1 MCFVRERNIALLLLF
16 IFNTFLIATPS
27 LAAGVPTLGG
37 ISSND
42 MGGGIGRYRKLELT
56 FPVTTAAR
64 NPQIPFDPAAPPYAS
79 QLKPE
84 EDARQGVSVDGLFL
98 PPGQTG
104 WERARVQPG
113 FLYRPYART
122 PWEPGALHQT
132 ENLAPAGSDVWKVR
146 FAPTQEGAWRVR
158 VRVRDAGGTALSDP
172 QTFCCVASSDKGFLR
187 VSAIDSRYFQF
198 DNGEPSTLIG
208 QNLFFVGLDDAKKD
222 LDTLGAAGAAG
233 LHRLWIAGRNG
244 QEVIGGFAN
253 SGGGRFWHFGPGT
266 QLSGTDAR
274 GGRFSVSVP
283 ADGELT
289 TGEVPLKPGTAYT
302 VRAWVKPQGCSS
314 VTVLTQDSGTYR
326 NTQERET
333 ALTGRNAWT
342 LISVPVAAH
351 DPENSANFWGT
362 VKILPKGGGSALVDD
377 IEVVDVATGR
387 DALEVGDFERHIHY
401 SQRQSWLLDAL
412 VEEATRQGQYLRLNC
427 LENDDSVFCNVG
439 SDGKNATHD
448 ADNFYGRSTDP
459 NADLP
464 VRRWQRYYAR
474 YLVARWGYATSV
486 AQWEFNNEG
495 ALFNGN
501 HYAAAQNFA
510 HAIHAFSAEGR
521 RPCSTSFWQN
531 SAGTSYPADFFNNP
545 AFPDIDYADVHY
557 YPGPQPTAGQFMPFN
572 ECNTLGHGFQ
582 RIPDG
587 GPKPGL
593 GCLRIDAAD
602 QQDAQLH
609 FPVSNV
615 RGKGRWAVSYQART
629 THGVRIARYGNRG
642 LDLAISSRSL
652 GGTPWLSLPGL
663 GMPKQ
668 PPSDDLPWKAFRDTF
683 VVADNKVHPIELA
696 LGAEGGFTHGQI
708 EVSDVK
714 LTAPNGRVWARY
726 TFSEPLMDSDTASLA
741 AYLGLM
747 YTSLSGDP
755 SLGKPLSIGE
765 TDVVAPDG
773 KYDTQIE
780 RDQAGVFFR
789 QFCWAHMNPSGAT
802 VFFFTH
808 ANGEATR
815 RGLWKYAAAYQRF
828 MRGIPLANGRYRSAE
843 ATASDPRLLVLGQQ
857 DSEAGRAHLF
867 VRNREGNWRRLATEP
882 GRVTSVSGAVTLA
895 GLAPGAYTVETWDT
909 SRGEIR
915 QTQTLR
921 ATGAGL
927 SVPIKT
933 LASDLALK
941 ISPADAKMKAR
952 GQQLR

>member
-1 MCFVRERNIALLLLF
+1 MRVRALACAALLLWALP
-16 IFNTFLIATPS
+16 AAVAAPPS
-27 LAAGVPTLGG
+27 LGTVSRSGAGT
-37 ISSND
+37 
-42 MGGGIGRYRKLELT
+42 GIGRFEKMELT
-56 FPVTTAAR
+56 FSVVTAAR
-64 NPQIPFDPAAPPYAS
+64 NPQLPFDPAAPPYAAN
-79 QLKPE
+79 LKPD
-84 EDARQGVSVDGLFL
+84 EDARRGVSVDGLFL
-98 PPGQTG
+98 PPGQAD
-104 WERARVQPG
+104 WNLARVQPG
-113 FLYRPYART
+113 FQYRPYVRT
-122 PWEPGALHQT
+122 PGPPGAVHQT
-132 ENLAPAGSDVWKVR
+132 ENLVAAGPDVWKIR
-146 FAPTQEGAWRVR
+146 FAPTLEGVWRYR
-158 VRVRDAGGTALSDP
+158 VRVRDAGGLALSDP
-172 QTFCCVASSDKGFLR
+172 RTVSCVPSSGKGFLR
-187 VSAIDSRYFQF
+187 VSPTDSRYFQF
-198 DNGEPSTLIG
+198 DNGEAATLIG
-208 QNLFFVGLDDAKKD
+208 QNLFFIGLEGAQKV
-222 LDTLGAAGAAG
+222 LDSIGASGAAG
-233 LHRLWIAGRNG
+233 LHRLWIAGRSG
-244 QEVIGGFAN
+244 QEIIGGFAN
-253 SGGGRFWHFGPGT
+253 SSGGRVWFFSPGT
-266 QLSGTDAR
+266 QLLASGAH
-274 GGRFSVSVP
+274 GGRFCVGV
-283 ADGELT
+283 AAGNELT
-289 TGEVPLKPGTAYT
+289 TKEVPLKPNRAYT
-302 VRAWVKPQGCSS
+302 VQAWVKPEGCSS
-314 VTVLTQDSGTYR
+314 LTLTTQDSDTYR
-326 NTQERET
+326 NSRDS
-333 ALTGRNAWT
+333 AVSLTNEGAWT
-342 LISVPVAAH
+342 RVSAPIAAH
-351 DPENSANFWGT
+351 DPQNGANFFAT
-362 VKILPKGGGSALVDD
+362 VKFLPQGGGRVLVDD
-377 IEVVDVATGR
+377 VQVTDDATGA
-387 DALEVGDFERHIHY
+387 DVLEVGDFERHVHY

-412 VEEATRQGQYLRLNC
+412 VERAAQTGQYLRLNC
-427 LENDDSVFCNVG
+427 LENDDSVFCNVSADAKEAPHG
-439 SDGKNATHD
+439 

-459 NADLP
+459 AADLP

-474 YLVARWGYATSV
+474 YLVARWGYAASV

-510 HAIHAFSAEGR
+510 RALHSFQAEGR
-521 RPCSTSFWQN
+521 RPCSSSFWQ
-531 SAGTSYPADFFNNP
+531 SSSGTSYAADFFNSP

-557 YPGPQPTAGQFMPFN
+557 YPSVGVPNSSYNPFGPTFG
-572 ECNTLGHGFQ
+572 GFE
-582 RIPDG
+582 RIAEG
-587 GPKPGL
+587 GPRGLGRLHLDGSKPGQEGKMSL
-593 GCLRIDAAD
+593 PLTRI
-602 QQDAQLH
+602 
-609 FPVSNV
+609 
-615 RGKGRWAVSYQART
+615 RGKGTWNISFQLRVSSKARINWF
-629 THGVRIARYGNRG
+629 GRG
-642 LDLAISSRSL
+642 PDLELFSEGL
-652 GGTPWLSLPGL
+652 GFRPLTIPNSPGTPPAPPGY
-663 GMPKQ
+663 
-668 PPSDDLPWKAFRDTF
+668 DWRAFSQTF
-683 VVADNKVHPIELA
+683 TVPDGKPHDVRLDAYAVGLKG
-696 LGAEGGFTHGQI
+696 GAIDFA
-708 EVSDVK
+708 DVK
-714 LTAPNGRVWARY
+714 VRAPDGRLWTRY
-726 TFSEPLMDSDTASLA
+726 AFNEPLMDDDTASLA

-808 ANGEATR
+808 ANGEGTR

-882 GRVTSVSGAVTLA
+882 GRVTPMSGAVTLA